1 MKILKLTVLTVA
13 ALLGARSAKHC
24 TANEGEG
31 ASQPSMLEMLCKG
44 AGVPIEDVRWRVQAG
59 LAPEQAVEAALAQQ
73 QSDAEQKELAERKAQ
88 QEAEAEK
95 QSAKK
100 GSKA

>member
-73 QSDAEQKELAERKAQ
+73 QSDAEQKKA
-88 QEAEAEK
+88 
-95 QSAKK
+95 AKK
-100 GSKA
+100 AGKAKPEPEAAQ